1 MNTRNKSAIEIAKEI
16 VIDRLQEKERQ
27 YGDFNEGIIKI
38 VKIYNLLYSDS
49 CINELMVL
57 RVLVLLKITREG
69 NSHKE
74 DNIIDMIAYL
84 DRLNYFENNIQRQD
98 GNIFDKIR
106 QWAKDKGIIQNG
118 DMKTQTVKCMEEV
131 GELSKAVLHQ
141 NKDEIIDAIGDI
153 IVVLTS
159 LAEMNDVKIEQ
170 CIQSAYD
177 VIKDRK
183 GKMINNNFVK
193 EK

>member
-84 DRLNYFENNIQRQD
+84 DRLNYFENNTQRPE

-106 QWAKDKGIIQNG
+106 KWAKDKGIIQKG
-118 DMKTQTVKCMEEV
+118 DMKTQTIKCMEEV
-131 GELSKAVLHQ
+131 GELSRAVLHQ
-141 NKDEIIDAIGDI
+141 NKDEIMDAIGDI

-159 LAEMNDVKIEQ
+159 LAEMNGVKIEQ

-177 VIKDRK
+177 VIKNRK
-183 GKMINNNFVK
+183 GTIINNNFVK